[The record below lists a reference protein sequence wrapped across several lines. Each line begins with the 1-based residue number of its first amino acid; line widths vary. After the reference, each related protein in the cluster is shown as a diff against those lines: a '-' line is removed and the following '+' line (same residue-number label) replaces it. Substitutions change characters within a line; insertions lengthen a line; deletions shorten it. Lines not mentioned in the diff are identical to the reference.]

1 MTKTIQAAC
10 LGLGLALGLA
20 VASCAPAAAPA
31 AQPVEVAGSEPG
43 EEDAVLAALDGY
55 LRALSAS
62 DLQELAALQAPD
74 GMTYR
79 AVKSAE
85 GQWEVIERP
94 QTFWLDPYND
104 PEAAYRAR
112 YWSPTVLV
120 RGPIAVVWTPY
131 EFWLNGETS
140 HCGIELV
147 NFVKMDGEWKVS
159 ASTWTVEP
167 QACESLRPEDSS
179 ALRPV
184 EQG

>member
-1 MTKTIQAAC
+1 MIRAAC
-10 LGLGLALGLA
+10 LGLGLVLA
-20 VASCAPAAAPA
+20 ACSPAVAPA
-31 AQPVEVAGSEPG
+31 AQPVAVAGTETG
-43 EEDAVLAALDGY
+43 EEAAVLAALDGY
-55 LRALSAS
+55 LRALNSS
-62 DLQELAALQAPD
+62 DLADMAARQAPD

-85 GQWEVIERP
+85 GQWQVVERP

-131 EFWLNGETS
+131 EFWLNGESS
-140 HCGIELV
+140 HCGVELV
-147 NFVKMDGEWKVS
+147 NFVKMDGQWKVS

-167 QACESLRPEDSS
+167 QACESLRPED
-179 ALRPV
+179 ARTLRPV

>member
-1 MTKTIQAAC
+1 MIRAAC
-10 LGLGLALGLA
+10 LGLGLVLA
-20 VASCAPAAAPA
+20 ACAPAPAPA
-31 AQPVEVAGSEPG
+31 VQPVTVAGTETG
-43 EEDAVLAALDGY
+43 EEAAVLEALDGY

-62 DLQELAALQAPD
+62 DLTEMAARQAPD

-79 AVKSAE
+79 ATRNAQ
-85 GQWEVIERP
+85 GQWDVVERP

-140 HCGIELV
+140 HCGVELV
-147 NFVKMDGEWKVS
+147 NFVKLDGQWKVS

-167 QACESLRPEDSS
+167 QACEGLRPEDASV
-179 ALRPV
+179 LRPV
-184 EQG
+184 DQG